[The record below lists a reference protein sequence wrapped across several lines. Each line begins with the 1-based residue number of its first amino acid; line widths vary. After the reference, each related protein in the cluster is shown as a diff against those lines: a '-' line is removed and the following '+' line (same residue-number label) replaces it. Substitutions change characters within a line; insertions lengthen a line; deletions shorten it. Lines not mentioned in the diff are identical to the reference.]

1 MINMIQV
8 LGFFCHINYK
18 NETIPVII
26 INNYNI
32 HSDIIYISKTN
43 NDKIAI
49 ELGDAKYTN
58 EEYNILILEIKQNPN
73 YNFPFVDID
82 DDIYLN
88 DSIMYYYKKPIYIIQ
103 HINDNETLLSYDIFN
118 DINKKHI
125 KFFNNLK
132 NKDELSLLFNLKN
145 NKLIGIH
152 NKGFKYSNKGLF
164 VKFIIDKFIQNYKH
178 KNNNNNEINIIVNIK
193 ENDINKDIYFLDN
206 YKDISDKKEHLC
218 ELNELNTKLYIDSK
232 EYSYKKY
239 FKFWKGGKYDI
250 KIKLNKKLKDSS
262 YMFAGCKNIISIDL
276 TNFKSEN
283 VENMEY
289 MFFNCENLRNI
300 NLLSLKVENVKN
312 MGYMFYGCNNI
323 NLDLSSFVIKKN
335 VNMINIFNNSINLNY
350 FNFYSL
356 TPKNKD
362 NKNYTQKKIKNV

>member
-1 MINMIQV
+1 
-8 LGFFCHINYK
+8 
-18 NETIPVII
+18 
-26 INNYNI
+26 
-32 HSDIIYISKTN
+32 
-43 NDKIAI
+43 
-49 ELGDAKYTN
+49 
-58 EEYNILILEIKQNPN
+58 
-73 YNFPFVDID
+73 
-82 DDIYLN
+82 
-88 DSIMYYYKKPIYIIQ
+88 MYYYKKPIYIIQ

-250 KIKLNKKLKDSS
+250 KIKLN
-262 YMFAGCKNIISIDL
+262 
-276 TNFKSEN
+276 
-283 VENMEY
+283 
-289 MFFNCENLRNI
+289 
-300 NLLSLKVENVKN
+300 
-312 MGYMFYGCNNI
+312 
-323 NLDLSSFVIKKN
+323 
-335 VNMINIFNNSINLNY
+335 
-350 FNFYSL
+350 
-356 TPKNKD
+356 
-362 NKNYTQKKIKNV
+362 